1 MFIEQNRES
10 SQKKGWIEVITGSMF
25 SGKTE
30 ELIRRINRVRIAGK
44 EVKVFKPH
52 IDNRYDA
59 DKIVSHN
66 KTSLESIKV
75 KYAEEIL
82 SWVEHTDVISVDES
96 QFFDDTLVDV
106 CNDLANM
113 GKRVIVAG
121 LDMDYKG
128 NPFGPLPR
136 IMAIAEYITKL
147 QAICMECGDLAH

>member
-30 ELIRRINRVRIAGK
+30 ELIRRINRVRIAGM